1 MRIFKVKG
9 MRGTGERYEGLVSAE
24 DKLGLYEQLKKDN
37 IKLISAIEAKEG
49 VLSQLW
55 KQINGIFSTIPMHE
69 KIIFA
74 RNLSAMLTAGLALSR
89 ALTIIS
95 HQSHNARFK
104 EVVLS
109 LEETIRKGGT
119 LSQALSN
126 YTAIFSPLFVSM
138 VKAGEES
145 GGLADA
151 LLVVGNQMEKSY
163 LLIKKVRGALI
174 YPAIIVLAMLTIGV
188 LMLIYVVPTL
198 TSTFKEL
205 KVELPLATR
214 IVIAVSDFLK
224 NDTLLFLAG
233 VVLFVGGVIAFG
245 RTEVGKKMFDFISIR
260 IPIIG
265 TIVQETYAARTARTI
280 ASLLS
285 AGVPVIE
292 SLKITEDVLANGYYK
307 SVLAEAQKKVEKG
320 APMSEAFL
328 AHENLYPILVGEMMT
343 VGEETGETSG
353 MLQKLAVFY
362 EDEVEQKTK
371 DMSTIIEP
379 FLMIFIGVTVG
390 FFALAM
396 ISPTYSLMN
405 NI

>member
-1 MRIFKVKG
+1 M
-9 MRGTGERYEGLVSAE
+9 
-24 DKLGLYEQLKKDN
+24 
-37 IKLISAIEAKEG
+37 
-49 VLSQLW
+49 
-55 KQINGIFSTIPMHE
+55 
-69 KIIFA
+69 
-74 RNLSAMLTAGLALSR
+74 
-89 ALTIIS
+89 
-95 HQSHNARFK
+95 RFK

-233 VVLFVGGVIAFG
+233 VILFVGGIIAFG

-292 SLKITEDVLANGYYK
+292 SLKITEDVLSNGYYK
-307 SVLAEAQKKVEKG
+307 AVLAEAQKKVEKG

-405 NI
+405 NV